1 MPSQLELPPEEVEIP
16 FSILD
21 TDLYKVCL
29 RLVYA
34 ARPGSDTQLTM
45 QNAVLRH
52 FPDAHVTIK
61 FTNRAPHM
69 LFSRDCFDWV
79 QEHVN
84 RARCPRAPCS
94 ERSCQVSES

>member
-61 FTNRAPHM
+61 FTNRAPRM